1 MYRNGKSQES
11 KISKKSLLRDG
22 VKHLDIM
29 AEKFK
34 FNYERQRGKYR
45 TRLGGCVTLI
55 VAVLAVILLVFTSS
69 QYFDTSSPVVTTT
82 RELSTSAQ
90 SFNVVGNDLF
100 TGTGLTFRNV
110 LQPIFPNLIT
120 MKAQLIQKTYNPQK
134 NTTKTQILKTYS
146 YISCSQITDQSLIN
160 LVKKLIENAD
170 LNQFIC
176 PNFEEVDN
184 NVTLSSDQKK
194 FTSTYISVKV
204 FPCSLPDPS
213 QCYPIDTGYN
223 LRLVTAKNSNLLS
236 PSNYEDPVAFRWII
250 TNFVIDVTR
259 TAFYRDT
266 LQLNKIVDDRSFL
279 AKPKTKAEYA
289 LFLQLTTDSL
299 ERDPYQQYCIPV
311 MIDSGECQEYLEF
324 VYEMD
329 NEVVI
334 TKRRYKKIPALL
346 GEFGGMLKLLTTA
359 FVILSVY
366 YTTAIKLFLFNQV
379 FGMEKSKA
387 TKILKRAVRGLVI
400 QSKKSQG
407 RNKKGYAEV
416 RDEGSHQEP
425 KTRILLE
432 KNKSGQIIESSLK
445 TYRKRL
451 INSKIDVVELVQK
464 MSLADLL
471 KSASLEKHHKILL
484 PLVILGANLCKNKL
498 RRASASDLK
507 EVSKKPK
514 NGQNEKVHF
523 PEKKDQD
530 REANYLKA
538 NSIEVLRQR
547 TGDLSI
553 DQKNYAIIKQLRPQ
567 NSLEGIINKQILSY
581 LSTVYEQE

>member
-1 MYRNGKSQES
+1 MNQDRNFQGTENSEKSRGGI
-11 KISKKSLLRDG
+11 KN
-22 VKHLDIM
+22 LDIM
-29 AEKFK
+29 GEKFK
-34 FNYERQRGKYR
+34 FNYKKEGGKYQ
-45 TRLGGCVTLI
+45 TRLGGCITIV
-55 VAVLAVILLVFTSS
+55 VAVLALILLAFTSS

-90 SFNVVGNDLF
+90 SFNIYGKELLS
-100 TGTGLTFRNV
+100 GTGVAFMNV
-110 LQPIFPNLIT
+110 LQPQILNFIT
-120 MKAQLIQKTYNPQK
+120 MKAQLIRNTFDPQT
-134 NTTKTQILKTYS
+134 NTTKTEVSKNIR
-146 YISCSQITDQSLIN
+146 YIPCSQITEDQSTIDLSRRMIPD
-160 LVKKLIENAD
+160 AD
-170 LNQFIC
+170 LTLFLC
-176 PNFEEVDN
+176 PLFKEVDN
-184 NVTLSSDQKK
+184 DVTLSSDPQN
-194 FTSTYISVKV
+194 FSSTYLSIKV
-204 FPCSLPDPS
+204 YPCSLPDPRL
-213 QCYPIDTGYN
+213 CYPIGPGVDLT
-223 LRLVTAKNSNLLS
+223 LVFGHNSNLIS
-236 PSNYEDPVAFRWII
+236 PSDYDNPVAFRWVMYIPII
-250 TNFVIDVTR
+250 DITR
-259 TAFYRDT
+259 TKSFRET
-266 LQLNKIVDDRSFL
+266 LQQNKIIDDRSFF
-279 AKPKTKAEYA
+279 KKNVVKAEYA
-289 LFLQLTTDSL
+289 LFSPLTTDSW
-299 ERDPYQQYCIPV
+299 ERDMTQQYCTTA